1 MATTVHGSIEG
12 QFVVVSGA
20 VDLANHTAV
29 TSVDTT
35 ITVTMPDGTTAP
47 LQSTDLIQLV
57 GGFTALAAGIIPQS
71 VDYVSATQVKLR
83 TTNPSAGAI
92 DPANIAGGLTFL
104 VSRR

>member
-29 TSVDTT
+29 ASVDTA
-35 ITVTMPDGTTAP
+35 ITVTMPDGTTSP

-57 GGFTALAAGIIPQS
+57 GGFDALEAGVVP
-71 VDYVSATQVKLR
+71 VNVKYTSATQVTLR
-83 TTNPSAGAI
+83 TTNPSAGAVN
-92 DPANIAGGLTFL
+92 PASIAALTFL

>member
-29 TSVDTT
+29 ASVDTA
-35 ITVTMPDGTTAP
+35 ITVTMPDGTTSP

-57 GGFTALAAGIIPQS
+57 GGFDALEAGVVAGQRQVHQCHPGHTPDHQSLGGAVNPASIAA
-71 VDYVSATQVKLR
+71 
-83 TTNPSAGAI
+83 
-92 DPANIAGGLTFL
+92 LTFL

>member
-1 MATTVHGSIEG
+1 MATTQHASIEG

-29 TSVDTT
+29 LSVDTT
-35 ITVTMPDGTTAP
+35 ITVTMPDGTTNP

-57 GGFTALAAGIIPQS
+57 GGFTALEAGIIPQS
-71 VDYVSATQVKLR
+71 VDYVSASSVKLR
-83 TTNPSAGAI
+83 TTNPTAGAI
-92 DPANIAGGLTFL
+92 NPASIAALTFL